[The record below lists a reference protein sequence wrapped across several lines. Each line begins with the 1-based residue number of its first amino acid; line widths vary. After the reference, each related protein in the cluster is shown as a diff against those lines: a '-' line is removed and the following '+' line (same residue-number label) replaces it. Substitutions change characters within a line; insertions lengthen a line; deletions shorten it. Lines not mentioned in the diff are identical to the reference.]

1 MCVLMITRVLFK
13 KIVVLMG
20 QCFYTHVAASIIRH
34 INMKPIKTITDPE
47 AFKVAADETR
57 RKILYLLRAKE
68 MTVSKIAD
76 ELSLT
81 PQTVYHHIKKLCGA
95 DMVEVSKEVRV
106 DHLIESYYRATAEVF
121 HFAVGKQTKS
131 KETVTEGVRSSLE
144 ALRKIGYDVKHD
156 EKILSELVDLG
167 VEREKCC
174 VDKEAEEAISKLED
188 VDYFAKQGALE
199 YASMLSMSD
208 EELVR
213 QDEIQKK
220 FRDTLRSLVSK
231 QG

>member
-1 MCVLMITRVLFK
+1 MCVLMLIHMLFK
-13 KIVVLMG
+13 KIVVLMA
-20 QCFYTHVAASIIRH
+20 QRFYTHVAASIIRH
-34 INMKPIKTITDPE
+34 INMKPMKTITDPD

-57 RKILYLLRAKE
+57 RKMLYLLRAKE

-81 PQTVYHHIKKLCGA
+81 PQTVYHHIKKLCEA

-106 DHLIESYYRATAEVF
+106 DHLIESYYRATAEIF
-121 HFAVGKQTKS
+121 HFAVGKQTNS
-131 KETVTEGVRSSLE
+131 KETMIEGVKSSLE
-144 ALRKIGYDVKHD
+144 ALSKIGYKVKTD
-156 EKILSELVDLG
+156 EKVLDELADLA

-174 VDKEAEEAISKLED
+174 VAKEDEEAIAKLED

-199 YASMLSMSD
+199 YASMVSMTD
-208 EELVR
+208 EELAR

-220 FRDTLRSLVSK
+220 FRTTLRSIVSK
-231 QG
+231 

>member
-1 MCVLMITRVLFK
+1 MLIRKLFK
-13 KIVVLMG
+13 KIVVLIA
-20 QCFYTHVAASIIRH
+20 QRFYIHVAGNVIRH
-34 INMKPIKTITDPE
+34 INMKPIKTITDPD

-81 PQTVYHHIKKLCGA
+81 PQTVYHHIKKLCDA

-106 DHLIESYYRATAEVF
+106 DHLIESYYRATAEIF
-121 HFAVGKQTKS
+121 HFAVGMQTNS
-131 KETVTEGVRSSLE
+131 KETMIEGVKSSLE
-144 ALRKIGYDVKHD
+144 ALRRIGYKVKTD
-156 EKILSELVDLG
+156 EKVLDKLADLA

-174 VDKEAEEAISKLED
+174 VAKEDEEAISKLED

-199 YASMLSMSD
+199 YASMVSMSD
-208 EELVR
+208 EELAR
-213 QDEIQKK
+213 QDEIQRK
-220 FRDTLRSLVSK
+220 FRNTVRSLVSK
-231 QG
+231 